1 MADNAIFSYMVRL
14 GCLSGLFLTTA
25 CSPPPAEGDS
35 HVLDKIT
42 FDLHQLDETG
52 LYGPPGG
59 QRSLD
64 YEFCLPQGEAYTQ
77 AVVAIDPSLN
87 FYPGSRGRRGCTDQ
101 QILAIGNTHQ
111 PNAQRILM
119 ELAQL
124 DYIDRIDRVDW
135 E

>member
-1 MADNAIFSYMVRL
+1 MVYNAICPHLVRL
-14 GCLSGLFLTTA
+14 GLISGLLATA
-25 CSPPPAEGDS
+25 CQPLAEEDGT
-35 HVLDKIT
+35 VLDKIT
-42 FDLHQLDETG
+42 FDLHQLDEAG

-77 AVVAIDPSLN
+77 AVMAIDPSLN
-87 FYPGSRGRRGCTDQ
+87 FYPGNRGRVGCTDQ

-111 PNAQRILM
+111 PHAQLILM